1 MPPINIPNL
10 IGEAEYAAMRGVTLR
25 TIQRERAL
33 RAGPPFVKLGAKV
46 YYRLAAIEAWV
57 LKQELTHLPAKKSA

>member
-1 MPPINIPNL
+1 
-10 IGEAEYAAMRGVTLR
+10 MRGVTLR